1 MSQIWGVIEGIQI
14 VSYLQLFNAKIPANV
29 QTFLGFFDEI
39 TSFEVLPAEEWTDE
53 MLYAPESVPPSIN
66 FQQAG
71 HDSTLVVK
79 NLGSTF
85 YIWIGIMC
93 LFGFYFLVLWPL
105 RSLCPKVEKKTAKL
119 RNLLFWGGT
128 SRFFIESYM
137 QITLYTLLN
146 LKEFEWD
153 TDFPLITLSDVFAIV
168 SLAAIV
174 TLPIV
179 LVIFLACNMDKWDDK
194 EFAARN
200 GALLDGADLDRES
213 SQWIVLLI
221 PMSYFLRRM
230 LMCLTLV
237 FWIDFIWGQ
246 LAI

>member
-1 MSQIWGVIEGIQI
+1 M
-14 VSYLQLFNAKIPANV
+14 
-29 QTFLGFFDEI
+29 
-39 TSFEVLPAEEWTDE
+39 
-53 MLYAPESVPPSIN
+53 
-66 FQQAG
+66 
-71 HDSTLVVK
+71 
-79 NLGSTF
+79 
-85 YIWIGIMC
+85 
-93 LFGFYFLVLWPL
+93 LWPL
-105 RSLCPKVEKKTAKL
+105 GSICPKVEKRTVKF

-128 SRFFIESYM
+128 SRFFIESYV

-153 TDFPLITLSDVFAIV
+153 KDFPLITLSDVLSIV

-179 LVIFLACNMDKWDDK
+179 LVIFLACTMAKWSDG

-200 GALLDGADLDRES
+200 GALLDGADLDREFN
-213 SQWIVLLI
+213 QWLVLLI